1 MDQPWPSLGLLLL
14 LACGTGP
21 EDPPPLPAGAVHFVP
36 GPSYAGYW
44 AEMEACS
51 GLAGSLAA
59 VTWYYVPGFDPFP
72 APGLDQTVLG
82 YWHGSDN
89 RIVLL
94 QYVAD
99 PPALIRHEMLHA
111 LLQSPAHPAR
121 YFEARCGGTIA
132 GPPLP
137 PD

>member
-1 MDQPWPSLGLLLL
+1 
-14 LACGTGP
+14 
-21 EDPPPLPAGAVHFVP
+21 
-36 GPSYAGYW
+36 
-44 AEMEACS
+44 MEAC
-51 GLAGSLAA
+51 ARHTGSLAA
-59 VTWYYVPGFDPFP
+59 VRWYYVPGFDPFP
-72 APGLDQTVLG
+72 APGISQPVLG

-94 QYVAD
+94 QYVPN

-111 LLQSPAHPAR
+111 LLQRADHPTL
-121 YFEARCGGTIA
+121 YFQTRCGATIA